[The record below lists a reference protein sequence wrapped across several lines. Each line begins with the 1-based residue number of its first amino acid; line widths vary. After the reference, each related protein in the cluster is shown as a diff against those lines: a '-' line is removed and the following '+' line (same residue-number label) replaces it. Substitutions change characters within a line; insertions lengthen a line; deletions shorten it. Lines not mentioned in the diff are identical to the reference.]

1 MTTDPQDPAYMTPDE
16 EGLTGP
22 QRYERYLDR
31 CQDAAAALE
40 LVLDDP
46 FLGTY
51 DKQITA
57 LRDALRWID
66 FDTTCGDCVEGRCH
80 WGGEKSRTSLAE
92 AQQGREYEDPTYGT
106 CGCARHDESV
116 RVRERNRRWDAAAE
130 TRAAAAAAS

>member
-1 MTTDPQDPAYMTPDE
+1 MTTEEEMTTDPTDPAYGVPDA

-22 QRYERYLDR
+22 QRYDRYLKR

-51 DKQITA
+51 NKQITA
-57 LRDALRWID
+57 LREALQWIE
-66 FDTTCGDCVEGRCH
+66 FDTTCGDCIEGRCH
-80 WGGEKSRTSLAE
+80 WGGEKSTF
-92 AQQGREYEDPTYGT
+92 GT
-106 CGCARHDESV
+106 CGCARHEESV

-130 TRAAAAAAS
+130 TAAAAS